1 MIPIIRRN
9 VLVFLRDR
17 TSVFFS
23 LLAILIIFALYI
35 LFLGENYQ
43 SGLLDGL
50 DGAQY
55 LMDTWLVGGI
65 LAAASITTTMGAFSI
80 MVEDKSK
87 QIFKDFSSSPIRTS
101 KLTAGYLFGAFIV
114 GLFMTLLALFVGELF
129 IIFNGGEWLSLL
141 DTVKVIGLIILSVI
155 TNTAF
160 VYFPVSFM
168 QSENAFGTM
177 SSVIGTLTGFLA
189 GIYLPIGILPPVI
202 QTVVKLFPVSHSAS
216 LLRQTMTR
224 DAVDKVFQEAP
235 MEAREGF
242 EKFMGI
248 RFEWNGT
255 EISPWLSFLYLSVMA
270 IVFYLLSI
278 WSFKRKK

>member
-141 DTVKVIGLIILSVI
+141 DTVNVIGLIILSVI

-242 EKFMGI
+242 EQFMGI

>member
-43 SGLLDGL
+43 SGLLEGL
-50 DGAQY
+50 NGAQY
-55 LMDTWLVGGI
+55 LMDAWLVGGI

-101 KLTAGYLFGAFIV
+101 KLTAGYLLGAFIV
-114 GLFMTLLALFVGELF
+114 GLFMTLLALFVGEIF
-129 IIFNGGEWLSLL
+129 IVFNGGEWLNLL

-189 GIYLPIGILPPVI
+189 GIYLPIGILPPAI

-216 LLRQTMTR
+216 LLRQTITR
-224 DAVDKVFQEAP
+224 DALNKVFQGAP
-235 MEAREGF
+235 PEAREGF
-242 EKFMGI
+242 EQFMGV